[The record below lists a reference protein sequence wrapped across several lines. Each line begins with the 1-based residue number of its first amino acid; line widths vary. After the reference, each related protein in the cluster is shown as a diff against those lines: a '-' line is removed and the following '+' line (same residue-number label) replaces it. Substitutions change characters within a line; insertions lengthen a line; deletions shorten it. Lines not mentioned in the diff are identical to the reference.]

1 MYLSRVP
8 SHNSYLAACRP
19 WCKAPASP
27 ATPVAVQE
35 TFAGL
40 LRQGALEDTH
50 IDIDATPPR
59 QPLHMEGGAQGMQDM
74 FVNIRQMFSEQ
85 RNRGEKRRMTVAMA
99 RPLISAQEADT
110 MLNQDEVQPSCVHRF
125 P

>member
-1 MYLSRVP
+1 M
-8 SHNSYLAACRP
+8 AA
-19 WCKAPASP
+19 
-27 ATPVAVQE
+27 QE

-85 RNRGEKRRMTVAMA
+85 RSRGEKRRMTVAMA
-99 RPLISAQEADT
+99 RPLVSAQEADS
-110 MLNQDEVQPSCVHRF
+110 MLNQDEVRTGPPHPCPEHSVG
-125 P
+125 PD